1 MPNHLFARIP
11 LGLRYMLLST
21 LGFALMTACVKQV
34 STYNIPIFEIV
45 AARAL
50 VSLILSYYDIRRKG
64 ISPWGNHRLLLIAR
78 GAVGSFAL
86 ICTYYA
92 VMTLPLAEAT
102 VLQYLHPV
110 FTAVLAWLFLKE
122 KIQRSTFICILLS
135 ISGLIVLIEPGTGTS
150 GGHTLLPSFS
160 VLVAIGGAFGSSIA
174 YVLVRRLSRVED
186 SSVIIFYFPI
196 VTLPIALLL
205 LGDDFV
211 MPNLPAFFLL
221 ILIGIFTQL
230 GQVGLTN
237 AMRADEAAKVSAY
250 SYMQVVFSAV
260 IGWVYFD
267 EIPVITTVIGGGLII
282 LGALINVMG
291 SRYFSR
297 KLKLKDS

>member
-1 MPNHLFARIP
+1 MPNHFLARIP

-21 LGFALMTACVKQV
+21 LGFAMMTACVKEV

-50 VSLILSYYDIRRKG
+50 VSLILSYYDIHRKG
-64 ISPWGNHRLLLIAR
+64 MSPWGEHRLLLIAR

-86 ICTYYA
+86 VCTYYA
-92 VMTLPLAEAT
+92 VMTLPLAKAT

-110 FTAVLAWLFLKE
+110 FTAILAWLFLKE
-122 KIQRSTFICILLS
+122 KIQRSTFVCIFLS
-135 ISGLIVLIEPGTGTS
+135 IIGLIIMIQPRAGTDS
-150 GGHTLLPSFS
+150 LLPSFGI
-160 VLVAIGGAFGSSIA
+160 LVAIAGAFGSSIA

-186 SSVIIFYFPI
+186 SSVIIFYFPV

-211 MPNLPAFFLL
+211 MPTPPALILL

-230 GQVGLTN
+230 GQIGLTH

-250 SYMQVVFSAV
+250 SYMQVVFSAA
-260 IGWVYFD
+260 IGWVYFH
-267 EIPVITTVIGGGLII
+267 EIPVMSTVIGGGLII
-282 LGALINVMG
+282 LGALINVLG
-291 SRYFSR
+291 SRYFSH
-297 KLKLKDS
+297 KLKAKDA